1 MEQALNK
8 KPAHREI
15 TEHVFGNS
23 PNMLALCLTML
34 GLIKIYT
41 ALQKVTTLTDNFLVL
56 CLAAFLFAT
65 VFSYLALRSPVGKR
79 REILARIADGLFLSG
94 LSAATVVAFFVAY
107 SLAG

>member
-1 MEQALNK
+1 MDQVTDKRLLH
-8 KPAHREI
+8 PEI
-15 TEHVFGNS
+15 TQHVFGNS

-56 CLAAFLFAT
+56 CLAAFLLST
-65 VFSYLALRSPVGKR
+65 IFSYLALRSPVGKR
-79 REILARIADGLFLSG
+79 RAILARVADSLFLSG

-107 SLAG
+107 SFAG